1 MISLFMAQNITNR
14 GGGLFIRKT
23 VNTFSTSTVIAQNGY
38 FYKNNSFD
46 GFKFNT
52 SSLNNGDSF
61 IIYQSD
67 DNGGPYTFTDLIASN
82 ITIRSGVTGKRN
94 IEISYIFKWDDELN
108 KLTFIMQDE

>member
-1 MISLFMAQNITNR
+1 MAQNITNR

-38 FYKNNSFD
+38 FYSNNSFED
-46 GFKFNT
+46 FKFNT

-67 DNGGPYTFTDLIASN
+67 DNGGSYTFTDPIASN
-82 ITIRSGVTGKRN
+82 ITIRSGVTEKRN